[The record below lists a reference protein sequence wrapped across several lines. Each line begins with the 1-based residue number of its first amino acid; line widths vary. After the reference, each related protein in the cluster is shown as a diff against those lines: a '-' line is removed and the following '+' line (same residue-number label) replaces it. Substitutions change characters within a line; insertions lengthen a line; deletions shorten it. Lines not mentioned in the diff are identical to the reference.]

1 MEGLSA
7 KYVTLCKHEK
17 KKKNRTSLLADFKTS
32 NWLKLPNIEQF
43 KEIPS
48 KR

>member
-17 KKKNRTSLLADFKTS
+17 KNRTSLLANFKTS